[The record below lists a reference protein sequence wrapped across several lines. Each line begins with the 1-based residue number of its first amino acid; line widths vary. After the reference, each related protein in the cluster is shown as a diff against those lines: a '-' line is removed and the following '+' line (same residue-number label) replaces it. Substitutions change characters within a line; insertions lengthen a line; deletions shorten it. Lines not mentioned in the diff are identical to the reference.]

1 MTRTPQDDGANR
13 TPISEDGRENDSPR
27 FRIEM
32 ESLDRGVRHVRFVH
46 ADSME
51 EALVKVRE
59 VQRPGERPGSDS
71 ETLRVV
77 EASEENDFTEDRHQ
91 RNARR
96 RYINTIVESGLRA
109 LGQDV
114 PTRSDEAF
122 FDVFCD
128 FFSRTIVR
136 PGHYAFPSEGSA
148 SDRLLKTDDATV
160 VMAQLLL
167 THLAHH
173 DLKVTRMRPE

>member
-1 MTRTPQDDGANR
+1 M
-13 TPISEDGRENDSPR
+13 EL
-27 FRIEM
+27 
-32 ESLDRGVRHVRFVH
+32 ESLDRGGRHVRFIH

-51 EALVKVRE
+51 EALVRVRE
-59 VQRPGERPGSDS
+59 IQPPGESPGGDS
-71 ETLRVV
+71 GTLRVV
-77 EASEENDFTEDRHQ
+77 EASEENSFTEDRHQ

-109 LGQDV
+109 LGQDA
-114 PTRSDEAF
+114 PARSDEAF

-136 PGHYAFPSEGSA
+136 PGHYAFPSEGPA
-148 SDRLLKTDDATV
+148 SDRILKADDASA

-173 DLKVTRMRPE
+173 DLRVTRMRPQ

>member
-1 MTRTPQDDGANR
+1 MTRTSQDHDANR
-13 TPISEDGRENDSPR
+13 PPISANGRENDSR
-27 FRIEM
+27 CFRVEL

-46 ADSME
+46 AESME

-59 VQRPGERPGSDS
+59 IQPPGESPGGGSR
-71 ETLRVV
+71 TLRVV
-77 EASEENDFTEDRHQ
+77 EASEESSFTEDRRQ

-109 LGQDV
+109 LGQDA
-114 PTRSDEAF
+114 PARSDEAF

-136 PGHYAFPSEGSA
+136 PGHYAFPSEGPA
-148 SDRLLKTDDATV
+148 SDRILKADDASA

-173 DLKVTRMRPE
+173 DLRVTRMRPQ

>member
-1 MTRTPQDDGANR
+1 MTRTPQGDGANR
-13 TPISEDGRENDSPR
+13 PPISADGRENDSPR
-27 FRIEM
+27 FRVEL
-32 ESLDRGVRHVRFVH
+32 ESPDRGVRHVRFIH

-59 VQRPGERPGSDS
+59 VQPPGESPGGDS
-71 ETLRVV
+71 GTLRVV
-77 EASEENDFTEDRHQ
+77 EASEENSFTEDRHQ

-109 LGQDV
+109 LGQDA
-114 PTRSDEAF
+114 PARSDEAF

-136 PGHYAFPSEGSA
+136 PGHYAFPSEGPE
-148 SDRLLKTDDATV
+148 SDRLLKADDATT

-173 DLKVTRMRPE
+173 DVTLTRIRPE